1 MSRPKVHPLLLL
13 LTFAFFVTGNV
24 AASGP
29 FEGIITF
36 KITYP
41 ANKLTESQ
49 IALFPKALTVMIKG
63 VKSRTDILTG
73 GGSRVEITDHDLK
86 TKIKLLN
93 MMGQK
98 YAISYTAED
107 ISKEIAKEPPVS
119 VELKPET
126 KNIAGYN
133 CKSAVITVNDKNGNY
148 KINVYYTADLG
159 GKQAN
164 FDKGIYKDIE
174 GVLMEFSM
182 KTPEMVMRFT
192 AVSVEKKPVAAKE
205 FEIPPDYT
213 KISKD
218 ELKGKI
224 GGKE

>member
-1 MSRPKVHPLLLL
+1 MNRPGISHILLLL
-13 LTFAFFVTGNV
+13 PFILCFTGRMV
-24 AASGP
+24 ASAP
-29 FEGIITF
+29 FEGIISF

-41 ANKLTESQ
+41 SNKLTESQ

-73 GGSRVEITDHDLK
+73 GGSRVEITDHELK

-98 YAISYTAED
+98 FAISYTSED
-107 ISKEIAKEPPVS
+107 IAKEIAKEPPVK
-119 VELKPET
+119 VELTNET
-126 KNIAGYN
+126 KNIAGYI
-133 CKSAVITVNDKNGNY
+133 CKNAVITVNDKSGKY
-148 KINVYYTADLG
+148 TINVYYTPELG

-182 KTPEMVMRFT
+182 KTPEMVMRFA
-192 AVSVEKKPVAAKE
+192 AVSVEKKPVALKE
-205 FEIPPDYT
+205 FEIPADYT

-224 GGKE
+224 GGNH

>member
-1 MSRPKVHPLLLL
+1 MNLLSLRLRFLLLPFM
-13 LTFAFFVTGNV
+13 TFIAVSMM
-24 AASGP
+24 ASAP

-63 VKSRTDILTG
+63 VRSRTDILTG
-73 GGSRVEITDHDLK
+73 GGSRIEITDHELK

-98 YAISYTAED
+98 YAISYTADD
-107 ISKEIAKEPPVS
+107 IAKETAKEPPVK
-119 VELKPET
+119 VELTPET
-126 KNIAGYN
+126 KNIAGYI
-133 CKSAVITVNDKNGNY
+133 CKSAVITVNDKSGKY
-148 KINVYYTADLG
+148 TINVYYTPDLG

-182 KTPEMVMRFT
+182 KTPEMIMRFT